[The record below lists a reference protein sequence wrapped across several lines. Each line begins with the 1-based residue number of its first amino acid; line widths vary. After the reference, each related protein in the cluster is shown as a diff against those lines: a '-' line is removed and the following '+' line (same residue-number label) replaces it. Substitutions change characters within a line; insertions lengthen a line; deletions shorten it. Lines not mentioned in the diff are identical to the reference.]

1 MKRDGM
7 YLCKEKL
14 PKKKNNN
21 NYSKCVNGKGKSI
34 HLWVSFLEWT
44 SHLPELLKQAQWPEI
59 KDRMMTK
66 LNSLSMSM
74 YIKTKNWT
82 IKINTYFL
90 NRLTWLKPFSPPYE
104 TSTSFKTFDCNLCGH
119 INTCTSLCCINGCMH
134 LNSFPTANEKVASL
148 QLLINWYLGRSLIF
162 TFQERSLE
170 LLRGEGCNKGNL
182 GQWNTETKV
191 ATGDLWASKRQEKVK
206 NQNPL

>member
-14 PKKKNNN
+14 PKKKKKK

-206 NQNPL
+206 TQNPL